1 MKRMMII
8 QTHLITMAGYYLLT
22 ITLGLSISL
31 IAPAAGMAAESVTYD
46 GIIQGLNCVHYGK
59 KCPEEDLDMYIAM
72 EHDFILLLPDG
83 RHFVLPNLDRG
94 IKTRYLTKEV
104 RIIGKQEGT
113 TIWVEQL
120 LIKKGQRYRL
130 VLDLEKQRKIEE
142 AP

>member
-8 QTHLITMAGYYLLT
+8 QTHLITMAGHYLL
-22 ITLGLSISL
+22 IIALGLSISL
-31 IAPAAGMAAESVTYD
+31 IVPAAGMAAESVTYD

-94 IKTRYLTKEV
+94 IKTRYLTKDV
-104 RIIGKQEGT
+104 RIRGEQEGT

-120 LIKKGQRYRL
+120 LIKKGQQYRL